1 LPVQRLG
8 GFTLVEIVLAVV
20 IFMLL
25 LGLAIPSLTGV
36 LANRQLKRS
45 LDEFNNLVR
54 LAQEHSV
61 AERRPYLIVWNKNNV
76 VARPE
81 VLAEAEE
88 VKATAELALHRGE
101 VLKLS
106 LPAAL
111 TDKHPAE
118 WIFWPSGTCEPATIQ
133 FTGRSGSWTANYGP
147 LTARPQVTD
156 YAPR

>member
-1 LPVQRLG
+1 VQRLR

-20 IFMLL
+20 IFMLV

-36 LANRQLKRS
+36 LANRQLKGS
-45 LDEFNNLVR
+45 LDGFNNLVR

-61 AERRPYLIVWNKNNV
+61 SERRPYLIVWNKKNV

-81 VLAEAEE
+81 AFAETEE
-88 VKATAELALHRGE
+88 VKATAEFPLGRGE

-106 LPAAL
+106 LPVAL
-111 TDKHPAE
+111 TKKHPAE
-118 WIFWPSGTCEPATIQ
+118 WIFWPSGTCEPAIVQ
-133 FTGRSGSWTANYGP
+133 FTGRSGSWTANYAP
-147 LTARPQVTD
+147 LTARLQVTE